1 MSEGIQTDS
10 VHKVLSNEGVEEE
23 DVQNKDHKIKQKL
36 AKDEE
41 IKEIN
46 DNERMK
52 VTKQKSEG
60 KSNDESKVSSDGENE
75 DEVEMKEKMKDV
87 LTKIKI
93 KWKLK
98 FSSLA

>member
-10 VHKVLSNEGVEEE
+10 IYKVLSNEGVEEE
-23 DVQNKDHKIKQKL
+23 CVQNKDHKIKQNL
-36 AKDEE
+36 TKDEE

-46 DNERMK
+46 NKERMK
-52 VTKQKSEG
+52 ETKQKSED
-60 KSNDESKVSSDGENE
+60 KSSDESKVSSG
-75 DEVEMKEKMKDV
+75 DEVEIKVEMKDV